1 MSAPDIVSDFVRA
14 FVGYGRWV
22 LAEARDVS
30 LHSYVWLLF
39 LVTLVVMTLEYVRPW
54 RAQTR
59 SPRETTRGLAY
70 VLLNFFGFGLLGY
83 AALSDVAAARTAS
96 LLYALG
102 LPRSGLIESL
112 ALPLAV
118 EVLLYLVVRDFME
131 YFIHRLLHRVPWLWR
146 FHALHHSA
154 TSMHVLTH
162 LRFHPVET
170 VVYRT
175 LEFIPMMMLG
185 FSPRDFFAAHAIAL
199 VVGHL
204 NHANLFIP
212 MGPLKYVLNS
222 AAMHRLHHAKVVPE
236 PFAHKARG
244 ANFGLTFSVWDY
256 IFGTAWDPDIDRKA
270 VALGF
275 PGVEHYPVG
284 LGPEFAAP
292 FRGAPGEDSAP

>member
-1 MSAPDIVSDFVRA
+1 MASDLVADFARA

-22 LAEARDVS
+22 SSEARDIS

-39 LVTLVVMTLEYVRPW
+39 VATLAVMTIEYARPW
-54 RAQTR
+54 RVQTR
-59 SPRETTRGLAY
+59 TPRETTRGLAY
-70 VLLNFFGFGLLGY
+70 ALLNFFGFGLLGY

-96 LLYALG
+96 LLHTIG

-112 ALPLAV
+112 ALPIPL

-154 TSMHVLTH
+154 TSLDVLSH
-162 LRFHPVET
+162 LRFHPAET

-175 LEFIPMMMLG
+175 IEFVPMMMLG

-204 NHANLFIP
+204 NHANLLIP

-222 AAMHRLHHAKVVPE
+222 AAMHRLHHAKAVPE
-236 PFAHKARG
+236 PFATKARG
-244 ANFGLTFSVWDY
+244 ANFGITFSVWDY
-256 IFGTAWDPDIDRKA
+256 LFGTAWDPDIDRTK

-275 PGVEHYPVG
+275 PGVERYPVG
-284 LGPEFAAP
+284 LGPELAAP
-292 FRGAPGEDSAP
+292 FRAPTSDAG